1 MNRLLVFALVGPPL
15 GLAIGLGVL
24 VPALNV
30 AFGDPPQWDWR
41 QIVLI
46 PLAYMVGLAPAL
58 AAGIFDEALARRKTK
73 RRPFWTGA
81 FAFAMSFLP
90 SAAAI
95 VSGMAHGP
103 FLLIFGLVGA
113 LPGAI
118 CSLLADVVAP
128 RNPPEPAD

>member
-1 MNRLLVFALVGPPL
+1 MKRLLIFALVGPPL

-30 AFGDPPQWDWR
+30 AFGDLPQWDWR

-46 PLAYMVGLAPAL
+46 PLAYMVGLLPAL
-58 AAGIFDEALARRKTK
+58 AAGVFDDVLARRKTK
-73 RRPFWTGA
+73 RRPLWTGA

-90 SAAAI
+90 LAAAI
-95 VSGMAHGP
+95 LSGMARGP

-118 CSLLADVVAP
+118 CSLLADFVAP
-128 RNPPEPAD
+128 AGPPGSTG